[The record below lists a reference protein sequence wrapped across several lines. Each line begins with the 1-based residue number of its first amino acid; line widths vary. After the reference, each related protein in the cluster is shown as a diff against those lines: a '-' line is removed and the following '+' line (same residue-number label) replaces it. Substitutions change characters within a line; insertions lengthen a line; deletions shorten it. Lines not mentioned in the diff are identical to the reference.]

1 MKKTIF
7 KFSGFNF
14 KKFDF
19 KNLNL
24 KKLAISALI
33 GAFLSFIIFYVFL
46 PPLNPE
52 SPSFWIYL
60 SCVLFCFIA
69 PYFVM
74 NAKDGVFVFVNYGD
88 GRYEKK
94 SVGGIK
100 FNNFKLNGVATAI
113 IAAPIIIAIIGGIF
127 SSPFFFAKSYAAVIE
142 LDDTVIFEDDMQET
156 TNDFTD
162 IALMDTASAVMLGNR
177 ELGALSDNVSQYT
190 LSDYYTQINYRGLP
204 KKVSNLEYDGF
215 FKWLLNSK
223 TGIPGAV
230 IVDPVNPDADYHKFS
245 TPIIYAESAYF
256 GEDLERKLR
265 FDYPTKIFNSISF
278 ELDDEGNPYYIVS
291 CMGANVSLFGAMD
304 VREVIVF
311 DPTDGSSK
319 KYDVSEAPTWIDIV
333 YTGELACEK
342 YDWYGTLSGGFIN
355 SIIGNKGC
363 KQTTDDFGYIAREDD
378 VWYYTGVT
386 SVTGDDMSNIGFILS
401 NARTGEYKFYSV
413 IGAEEHSAMNA
424 AEGEVQEKGYVASF
438 PSLVNVSGE
447 ATYIMVLKDA
457 TGIVK
462 LYALVNVENYRI
474 VATGASQ
481 AAAMSEYKKLLN
493 QNGITSGTSD
503 TRQITVSEIVYSDG
517 AVYLKASDTAV
528 YKGYLST
535 DESLI
540 LINVGDSLTVEIT
553 ATANEKIFNISSWE
567 YTVAP

>member
-100 FNNFKLNGVATAI
+100 FSGIKLNRVAVAV
-113 IAAPIIIAIIGGIF
+113 IAAPIAVAIIGGIF

-311 DPTDGSSK
+311 DPTDGSSE

-517 AVYLKASDTAV
+517 AVYLKASDAAV